1 MTHISVIAKSNLSW
15 PPSPPSPPPP
25 ELVLVRPVKMHV
37 THTVTHTICLRFV
50 VSRPIGASVM
60 ISEPELARNK
70 SMTHTI
76 FIAKAKLA
84 APNSQ

>member
-1 MTHISVIAKSNLSW
+1 MSPLSPLA
-15 PPSPPSPPPP
+15 PPS
-25 ELVLVRPVKMHV
+25 ELVLVRPAKMHV

-50 VSRPIGASVM
+50 VSRPVGASVM
-60 ISEPELARNK
+60 ILEPELARNK